1 MSLQTEKLKLIQL
14 LLNTDNPSIIEKIKS
29 IFNSSEKNQD
39 IWEELSAAQ
48 QIEIESA
55 IEESIKGLTVDYD
68 TFMGQHRS

>member
-1 MSLQTEKLKLIQL
+1 MSLQTEKLIQL